1 MLLSFSDV
9 NLLCKKC
16 QVFERRMK
24 DKKAVCK
31 CKCEVGRNIVFEY
44 IKEHLE
50 RPKSERGGDR
60 VDILLGR

>member
-1 MLLSFSDV
+1 MLLSFFY
-9 NLLCKKC
+9 LLCEKC

-31 CKCEVGRNIVFEY
+31 CECEVWRNIVFEH
-44 IKEHLE
+44 IKEHL
-50 RPKSERGGDR
+50 KGGRDR